1 MWYHNLFLV
10 AYVTWNF
17 LVLGTHQLQSSQRQ
31 VLLQLRK
38 HLEYPN
44 QLQSWDDRGTDFC
57 RLSSSTQ
64 LNVTCQDNFVTEL
77 VIMGEKPAKLDN
89 FVGFAIPNQT
99 LSESFSMDS
108 FVATL
113 ARLTSLKVLRLEAL
127 GIWGPLPDKIHR
139 LSSLEHLDLSS
150 NYLFGSIPPKI
161 STMTKLQTLILD
173 HNYFNDTV
181 PQWFDSLSNLKI
193 LSLKNNQLKGSF
205 PSSVQR
211 IATLTDLVLCGNK
224 ISGNV
229 PSLSALSSLKVLD
242 LSGNNLDSDL
252 PSMPKGLAMAFLS
265 NNSFSGDVPHQYGQ
279 LGQLQ
284 HLDMS
289 FNGLTGTPPATLF
302 SLPNISYLNLAS
314 NMLSGV
320 LPVHLSCGSK
330 LQFVDISNNQLTG
343 GLPHC
348 LSSPLDEKVV
358 KIGGNCLSVD
368 LPHQHGD
375 SFCVEISE
383 KRKQSGGKAVGIL
396 VGMIAGILVAVML
409 LAFCLFILCRRFCPR
424 GLSEQHLLQKG
435 VQDHSA
441 AGFSSELLTNAR
453 FASQAAKLG
462 PQGLPP
468 CRSFTLEEI
477 KEATKNFDSS
487 TVLGEGSNGKLYKG
501 RLENGTQVTIRC
513 LPSSK
518 KFSIRNLKLRMD
530 LLAKLRHPH
539 LVCLLGHCID
549 GGQDDY
555 RVNKVFLIYEYVSN
569 GNFRAHIRGDNTAR
583 ALNWPERLA
592 ALTSVAKAVHFLHTG
607 IIPGFFNNRLKTNNI
622 LLNEHG
628 MAKLSDYGLSIISDE
643 TGNCGEDG
651 SALKSLQMNALDD
664 DVYSFGFILLE
675 SIAGPMMA
683 TKRDKLLLDELASC
697 NTPESRRKLVDPL
710 VLQTSSQ
717 DSLSIVI
724 TIATKCVCS
733 ESWNRPSFEDILWN
747 LQYAAQVQGTTDG
760 EQRNDQ
766 FSP

>member
-224 ISGNV
+224 ISGNW
-229 PSLSALSSLKVLD
+229 
-242 LSGNNLDSDL
+242 NNLDSDL

-330 LQFVDISNNQLTG
+330 LQFVDISNNRLTG

-375 SFCVEISE
+375 SYCVEISE

-396 VGMIAGILVAVML
+396 VGMIAGILVAV
-409 LAFCLFILCRRFCPR
+409 IRFCPR

-487 TVLGEGSNGKLYKG
+487 TVLGEGSNGKVLSRTFKINFQLG
-501 RLENGTQVTIRC
+501 ISNSEWIC
-513 LPSSK
+513 LW
-518 KFSIRNLKLRMD
+518 
-530 LLAKLRHPH
+530 LRHPH

-643 TGNCGEDG
+643 AGNCGEDG

-697 NTPESRRKLVDPL
+697 NTPETRRKVVDPL

-724 TIATKCVCS
+724 TIATNCVCS